1 MTASWRTNPAV
12 KWGVI
17 FGVALGIVGAV
28 NTLLL
33 FKGVGGIGG
42 LPQFIVVLVVFFAAG
57 LLTTRETGDVTKGAI
72 AGLTAGAL
80 GTALGGLMDIVL
92 AIVAP
97 HAYAYIANLDRLA
110 DRPDR
115 LVLTALFALVI
126 SLIEYGIFGGG
137 VGALGGLAGRRLAQA
152 ASGPREQ

>member
-1 MTASWRTNPAV
+1 MARLRTNPAL
-12 KWGVI
+12 KWGLI
-17 FGVALGIVGAV
+17 FGVALGILGAV

-33 FKGVGGIGG
+33 FNGAGGIGG
-42 LPQFIVVLVVFFAAG
+42 LPQFVVVLAVFFAAG
-57 LLTTRETGDVTKGAI
+57 LLTTRETGDVTQGAI

-80 GTALGGLMDIVL
+80 ATGLGGLTDIVL

-126 SLIEYGIFGGG
+126 SLLEYGIFGGG
-137 VGALGGLAGRRLAQA
+137 VGALGGLAGRRLAQSPA
-152 ASGPREQ
+152 DPSQR